1 MLEFHVIK
9 VPVKQRRVITTELKK
24 FIPVI
29 HGLAARGK
37 DSSEEDARII
47 LTDILSDALGYDK
60 YNELRTELRERNGRT
75 DYAVKLSEG
84 PNAKKQDKV
93 DFIIEAKAVHIPLRK
108 IHVDQTLTY
117 CLTKGLEFFIL
128 TNVMTWQLYKVKRAK
143 DGPDAILIHEV
154 TFSGANDPE
163 SIADDFFVFS
173 KYCYLSE
180 DWDKVATQAKATNVS
195 DVAAL
200 LLSEKVVRT
209 VCRML
214 EELHETKI
222 DQEAVKELIENRIIK
237 SETQEVNMSLLKKLE
252 KAQPKNRRKRAVKK
266 EPADAQAVQD
276 RSDNRSQGVTGEVA

>member
-1 MLEFHVIK
+1 MIK

-180 DWDKVATQAKATNVS
+180 DWDKVATQAKTTNIN